1 MSMPLSRKFAVE
13 ETKALAMEKGAILA
27 LELGSENVILEGY
40 SLQTIQ
46 GVKDKECKGMTG
58 HIISGIIH
66 EKSKFRMAEARHI
79 NRNGKKI
86 AHELGQQAKRAGELK
101 SWTST
106 TPDITANL
114 LGIDRFS

>member
-1 MSMPLSRKFAVE
+1 
-13 ETKALAMEKGAILA
+13 
-27 LELGSENVILEGY
+27 
-40 SLQTIQ
+40 
-46 GVKDKECKGMTG
+46 MTG
-58 HIISGIIH
+58 HIVSGITH
-66 EKSKFRMAEARHI
+66 EMSKFKMAEARHI

-106 TPDITANL
+106 TLDIVANL